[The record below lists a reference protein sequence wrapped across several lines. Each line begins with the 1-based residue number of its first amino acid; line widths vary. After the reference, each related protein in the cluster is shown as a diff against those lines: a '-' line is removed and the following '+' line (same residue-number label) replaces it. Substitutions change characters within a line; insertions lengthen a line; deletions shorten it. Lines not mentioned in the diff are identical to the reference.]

1 MRARP
6 APGRSEGRQTPE
18 GREAPEAGFTLIEV
32 LVALA
37 ILSIAV
43 VASIQGFAQGLR
55 LLKLA
60 GDHQHAMLLADQKMR
75 EVVDPAGHR
84 ATIVAAP
91 DEVRQTRALSADL
104 RIDATPPEALRVNF
118 EPNGVS
124 SGGDF
129 RLTTGRMRFRVSVDQ
144 LTGRVRIE
152 RQE

>member
-1 MRARP
+1 MGKR
-6 APGRSEGRQTPE
+6 
-18 GREAPEAGFTLIEV
+18 REVTAAGFTLLELIV
-32 LVALA
+32 ALFVIALAVGLVAPMVGRSADTLRGRA
-37 ILSIAV
+37 D
-43 VASIQGFAQGLR
+43 VARFS
-55 LLKLA
+55 
-60 GDHQHAMLLADQKMR
+60 AMLRHARDQAITTR
-75 EVVDPAGHR
+75 RGHAFVVDPTGHR

-104 RIDATPPEALRVNF
+104 GIDATPPEALRVNF